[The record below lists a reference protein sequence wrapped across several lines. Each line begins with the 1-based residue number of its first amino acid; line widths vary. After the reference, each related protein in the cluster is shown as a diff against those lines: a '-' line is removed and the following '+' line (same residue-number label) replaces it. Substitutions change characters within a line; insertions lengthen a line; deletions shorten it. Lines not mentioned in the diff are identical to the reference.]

1 MTCARDLIKIIGNQ
15 NVDFNAVSKGG
26 GDEDVLI
33 VGREAMKILLDIA
46 LSMITKGFKDKNNIF
61 FYMD

>member
-1 MTCARDLIKIIGNQ
+1 LI
-15 NVDFNAVSKGG
+15 STLSRRG

-61 FYMD
+61 FTWIKIEEYC